1 MTKHTMNRDDIM
13 KAAEKMANAGNGIM
27 KAFYINLTTM
37 RDNAPERYENLMTV
51 MEKKKFRNEDELR
64 AYVCE

>member
-1 MTKHTMNRDDIM
+1 MNRDEII